1 MCFQYC
7 LDFDLEFEIYPEIER
22 DLEFERYPEIERDL
36 EFEINPEIERD
47 LGLGLCFEME
57 SIVHHCQTQ
66 NCYWSSDQTLLKLQ
80 LRYHEERET
89 KVKCT

>member
-7 LDFDLEFEIYPEIER
+7 LDF

-47 LGLGLCFEME
+47 LDLCFEME

-66 NCYWSSDQTLLKLQ
+66 NCYWSSDQTLLNS
-80 LRYHEERET
+80 YHEERET

>member
-7 LDFDLEFEIYPEIER
+7 LDFYLEFEIYPEIER

-36 EFEINPEIERD
+36 D
-47 LGLGLCFEME
+47 LGLYFEME
-57 SIVHHCQTQ
+57 PIVHHCQTQ
-66 NCYWSSDQTLLKLQ
+66 NCYWSSDQTLLNS
-80 LRYHEERET
+80 YHEERET